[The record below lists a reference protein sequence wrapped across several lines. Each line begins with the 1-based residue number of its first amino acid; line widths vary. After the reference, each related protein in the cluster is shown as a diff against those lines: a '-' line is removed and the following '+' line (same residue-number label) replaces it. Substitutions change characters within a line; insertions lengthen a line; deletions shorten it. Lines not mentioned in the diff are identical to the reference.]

1 MKVSDDILF
10 FHLHTFH
17 ITHKEDCDCECCLDA
32 PVVSVVEERRE
43 HHPKLKQTNL
53 TIACNV
59 TADPG
64 PDVNW
69 ARGRTVLSKYDNK
82 VGMLYLSRSL

>member
-1 MKVSDDILF
+1 M
-10 FHLHTFH
+10 
-17 ITHKEDCDCECCLDA
+17 
-32 PVVSVVEERRE
+32 VSVVEERRE

-82 VGMLYLSRSL
+82 VGMLYLSSEQITDDYKGVLYSDPTVSRRTNMR

>member
-10 FHLHTFH
+10 FLIQTFPVRNP
-17 ITHKEDCDCECCLDA
+17 TDLFCCLD
-32 PVVSVVEERRE
+32 PPLVSVWEGERE
-43 HHPKLKQTNL
+43 HHPKLQQTNL

-59 TADPG
+59 SADPA

-69 ARGRTVLSKYDNK
+69 ARGRTVLSKYDSK
-82 VGMLYLSRSL
+82 VGTG